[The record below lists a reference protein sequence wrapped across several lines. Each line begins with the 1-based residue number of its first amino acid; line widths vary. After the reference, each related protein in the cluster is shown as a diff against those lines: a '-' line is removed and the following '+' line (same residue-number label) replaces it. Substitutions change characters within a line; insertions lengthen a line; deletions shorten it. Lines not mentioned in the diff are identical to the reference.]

1 MNSIENL
8 RDTIAPKS
16 DQLNADDLIGTSKTV
31 TVTSVKRGDSPE
43 QPIAIHYDGD
53 DGRPYKPCKSMRR
66 VLINCWGDD
75 GREWAGRSMTLYCD
89 PEVKFG
95 GVKVGGIRISHL
107 SDIESDQVMSLTVTR
122 SKRQPFKVAK
132 LVPQE
137 KPPYPAAAFAEN
149 LPKWAA
155 AIQSGKMTPEQVIA
169 RAGERGTLTDEQRQQ
184 IRDCAPKT
192 EQPETTSN
200 EEF

>member
-1 MNSIENL
+1 MSSIENL

-16 DQLNADDLIGTSKTV
+16 DQLNADDLIGASKTI
-31 TVTSVKRGDSPE
+31 TVTSVKRAESHE

-53 DGRPYKPCKSMRR
+53 DGRPYLPCKSMRR

-75 GREWAGRSMTLYCD
+75 GRQWSGRSMTLYCD

-132 LVPQE
+132 LVPKE
-137 KPPYPAAAFAEN
+137 KPQYPADTFADN
-149 LPKWAA
+149 LPKWAD
-155 AIQSGKMTPEQVIA
+155 AIRAGKMTPEQVIA